1 MEEELIS
8 VIVPIYN
15 IKDYLPRCLDCIGNQ
30 TYRNL
35 EIILVDDGSTDGS
48 SDICEEFAARDSR
61 TKVIHQPNKGLWA
74 ARNAGQESAQGEYL
88 FFPDGDDYF
97 HLDYLRI
104 MYDAINLDG
113 HKYGLAICGMKRTM
127 TSGEVVTTEVKP
139 SFRALSQE
147 DLMAGLFT
155 RGDVTFCPQ
164 WNKLYR
170 AEVVSDLFSREFV
183 RSQDRDYQMRLFLRL
198 KKAVLVEDALYYWFQ
213 RSGSLTM
220 ETDSVA
226 LSFACRVEIDYLNY
240 LELPQDNCFR
250 HYLLHDLYKHMVLWK
265 HSMRRSESILQVA
278 AKCKAYERETI
289 QAYLF
294 CGGEPF
300 VYKMSVLA
308 LLHSSLLTEIWAIIT
323 HNQ

>member
-15 IKDYLPRCLDCIGNQ
+15 IKAYLPRCLDCIGNQ

-48 SDICEEFAARDSR
+48 SDICDEFAARDSR

-74 ARNAGQESAQGEYL
+74 ARNAGQESAHGVYL

-97 HLDYLRI
+97 HFDFLRI
-104 MYDAINLDG
+104 MYEAVNLDG

-127 TSGEVVTTEVKP
+127 TSEEMVTTEVKP
-139 SFRALSQE
+139 LFRALSQE
-147 DLMAGLFT
+147 DLMAGLFS
-155 RGDVTFCPQ
+155 RGDVTFCTQ

-170 AEVVSDLFSREFV
+170 AEVISDLFSRDFV
-183 RSQDRDYQMRLFLRL
+183 RSQDRDFQTRLFLRL
-198 KKAVLVEDALYYWFQ
+198 KDAVFVDNALYYWSH

-220 ETDSVA
+220 EAGAAA
-226 LSFACRVEIDYLNY
+226 LSYACRVEMDFLNY
-240 LELPQDNCFR
+240 KTLPNDSRFR
-250 HYLLHDLYKHMVLWK
+250 HYLLHDMYKHMVLWK
-265 HSMRRSESILQVA
+265 HSVQGSENSLPVV

-289 QAYLF
+289 QAYLS
-294 CGGEPF
+294 CRRESF
-300 VYKMSVLA
+300 VNKMCVLV
-308 LLHSSLLTEIWAIIT
+308 LLHSAFMTKIWASLT
-323 HNQ
+323 NN